1 MALTNDENLKYDSD
15 PSKSPKS
22 QRENVLHTIMS
33 SASNRRIARSI
44 NQGDSSSS
52 LGRKLSLGSEKQIIS
67 IADNRSHYE
76 SLFELH
82 SDDSDDSEFEDLDEV
97 DRMLPG
103 LLERGIAY
111 TIKETIFH
119 GYIDK
124 KGSGFDWIGSRAWKT
139 RWAVLVK
146 ARTDGHNVDV
156 PLLQIFWDYNSPS
169 PSTIISLDSAVV
181 LPENKVDNPKSDRDN
196 IHPYRFK
203 IRHVKK
209 SVNPDISLQMTRV
222 LSCSGESERDEWVY
236 AINQALLEYEKEKA
250 CVRRLN
256 SLSLSP
262 PRVPYR
268 VWAKED
274 VMPRSTR
281 NSPRQKNTSSP
292 PLVPSKQQNVITR

>member
-1 MALTNDENLKYDSD
+1 MIRKLFPLHIRTSSFANCWGGLHSTKKEMALTNDENLKYDSD

-139 RWAVLVK
+139 RWAVLVVRLK
-146 ARTDGHNVDV
+146 CCFHEYDDIEQHSVTLR
-156 PLLQIFWDYNSPS
+156 
-169 PSTIISLDSAVV
+169 SL
-181 LPENKVDNPKSDRDN
+181 
-196 IHPYRFK
+196 F
-203 IRHVKK
+203 
-209 SVNPDISLQMTRV
+209 
-222 LSCSGESERDEWVY
+222 
-236 AINQALLEYEKEKA
+236 
-250 CVRRLN
+250 
-256 SLSLSP
+256 
-262 PRVPYR
+262 
-268 VWAKED
+268 
-274 VMPRSTR
+274 
-281 NSPRQKNTSSP
+281 
-292 PLVPSKQQNVITR
+292 